1 MDVRMENKF
10 TVLDLFS
17 GAGGLS
23 EGFSRSGF
31 RFISH
36 IEMDEYSANT
46 LQTRMLYHALKSA
59 GRADYYYSY
68 ISGDVS
74 REEFL
79 TESLRITGLN
89 STDVINTEISEKNE
103 SVLKRRITRKMNEEN
118 LREVDVIIGGPPCQ
132 SYSLIGR
139 SRDPEGMKKD
149 LRNLLYLRYLSFLK
163 HYTPEIF
170 VFENVPGIMSAKNG
184 IFFTDFVKKAKKN
197 GYVVKE
203 KILDASDFNVLQ
215 RRRRMIIIGWK
226 NEHPFEYPEFQSCK
240 HNYRVSSI
248 FEDLPAITPGNGT
261 DGPQDYNG
269 PPSEYLTT
277 TGLRNGVD
285 ILIHH
290 QARYHNERDRN
301 IYRKVI
307 SVWKKEQRRLKYNEL
322 PERLKTHNNR
332 KSFVDRFK
340 VVASDLYHS
349 QSVVAHV
356 SKDGH
361 YYIHPDVKQARSL
374 TVREVARLQSFPD
387 NYKFEGPRTSQYR
400 QVGNAVPPL
409 MATEIA
415 IKIRNMLEAM

>member
-1 MDVRMENKF
+1 MDEF

-23 EGFSRSGF
+23 EGFFSSGF
-31 RFISH
+31 KFIAH
-36 IEMDEYSANT
+36 VEMDGHSSNT
-46 LQTRMLYHALKSA
+46 LQTRTLYHALKLA
-59 GRADYYYSY
+59 GREDYYHSY
-68 ISGDVS
+68 IGGEVS
-74 REEFL
+74 REDFL
-79 TESLRITGLN
+79 EEGLRITGLN
-89 STDVINTEISEKNE
+89 SLGVINTEISESNE
-103 SVLKRRITRKMNEEN
+103 TALKKRITRSMNKEGN
-118 LREVDVIIGGPPCQ
+118 GDVDVIIGGPPCQ

-149 LRNLLYLRYLSFLK
+149 ARNLLYLRYLSFLN
-163 HYTPEIF
+163 HYIPDIF
-170 VFENVPGIMSAKNG
+170 VFENVPGIRSAKNG
-184 IFFTDFVKKAKKN
+184 KFFSDFVKKAGKK

-203 KILDASDFNVLQ
+203 KILDASDFRVLQ
-215 RRRRMIIIGWK
+215 KRRRVIIMGWK
-226 NEHPFEYPEFQSCK
+226 EEHPFEYPHFPKFGSDYK
-240 HNYRVSSI
+240 VSSI

-261 DGPQDYNG
+261 DGPQEYSA
-269 PPSEYLTT
+269 PPSDYLKT

-290 QARYHNERDRN
+290 QARYHNERDRE
-301 IYRKVI
+301 IYRRVI
-307 SVWKKEQRRLKYNEL
+307 TLWEKKQRRLNYNEL

-340 VVASDLYHS
+340 VVASELNHS

-361 YYIHPDVKQARSL
+361 YYIHPDIKQARSL

-409 MATEIA
+409 MAAEIA
-415 IKIRNMLEAM
+415 NNIMGMLEAM